1 MPIVDIKGVG
11 RSKFPDDMDANNIRE
26 FLRNKYTQQVVAGQ
40 SDSDLLQ
47 NTSKYGAPTG
57 SSVTPYE
64 PSLMERASL
73 GIGGALHDSGIISN
87 KSGAY
92 QVGKNVAAVGEMLP
106 GVGDVADI
114 DNFLR
119 AKAEGDNLGM
129 GLAALGVLPVGG
141 DLAKKAGKKF
151 ERLYHGSPIEFDEFD
166 PARVGDRLTSLG
178 LGHYLT
184 PNKSTAAE
192 YGDNIMEFDV
202 DTSDI
207 LDWQNLKPNQRDE
220 IESKLMEAIPAPRIA
235 GFGEKKFEV
244 LPANKEG
251 AKRFKELKEQ
261 TKDVY
266 HHAARA
272 KTLTDDEIIK
282 NHPGLID
289 KIGLEDNVVEWRE
302 GGNLKGANDQQ
313 LMTLMNEYSPDL
325 ARHLGYKGS
334 RFSDQVA
341 IYDSKLATKINK
353 TSQAPV
359 DVASNINQ
367 QGVLNE
373 ELASATN
380 QRPIQESIRIR
391 GGIGLLDEQNRANQ
405 AFSREVNG
413 TLKGLPVDIPGFT
426 PRHSED
432 ISNTAKNYVEG
443 LGERYSP
450 PSTYAKVDPERAGEI
465 AKLYDSMPHNP
476 SDPEVKEAYSAMIDE
491 VEQQYQAAIDGGL
504 KVEFI
509 DFDKMGDPY
518 NGSPRQATEDI
529 LNNNHMYVFSTRDGF
544 GSSDAFDP
552 IDNPMLK
559 ETSFEIS
566 GQKALANDLF
576 RAVHDYFGHAKEGVG
591 FRAAG
596 EENAW
601 RNHSAMFSKKAR
613 RALTTETRGQNNWLN
628 FGPYGESNRSAQTS
642 DTVFADQKIGLLPEW
657 VSESFDDVSAATPYK
672 KAINE

>member
-1 MPIVDIKGVG
+1 MRPARVLGIANPM
-11 RSKFPDDMDANNIRE
+11 SFPDDMSDDEIKAILQQKFNADTMKRATGEISDALTPVE
-26 FLRNKYTQQVVAGQ
+26 SMAAP
-40 SDSDLLQ
+40 
-47 NTSKYGAPTG
+47 YG
-57 SSVTPYE
+57 
-64 PSLMERASL
+64 PSLMEKASL

-92 QVGKNVAAVGEMLP
+92 QVGKNVTALGEMLP

-114 DNFLR
+114 DSFLK
-119 AKAEGDNLGM
+119 AKAEGDELGM
-129 GLAALGVLPVGG
+129 GLAMLGTIPIAGE
-141 DLAKKAGKKF
+141 LAKKAGKAVSDIKVSK
-151 ERLYHGSPIEFDEFD
+151 SPFDLGG
-166 PARVGDRLTSLG
+166 AVNDRLSIDGSHIDVVESKWSPTKFSIVEFLTDEKSRGQGKGGKLLDEAITKYGDELSGAFSSKESLTAAYNRG
-178 LGHYLT
+178 FRPIGDT
-184 PNKSTAAE
+184 NKSKSLDQLTE
-192 YGDNIMEFDV
+192 SLRGGESVTMSFDSN
-202 DTSDI
+202 T
-207 LDWQNLKPNQRDE
+207 KP
-220 IESKLMEAIPAPRIA
+220 
-235 GFGEKKFEV
+235 
-244 LPANKEG
+244 
-251 AKRFKELKEQ
+251 
-261 TKDVY
+261 
-266 HHAARA
+266 
-272 KTLTDDEIIK
+272 
-282 NHPGLID
+282 
-289 KIGLEDNVVEWRE
+289 
-302 GGNLKGANDQQ
+302 
-313 LMTLMNEYSPDL
+313 
-325 ARHLGYKGS
+325 
-334 RFSDQVA
+334 
-341 IYDSKLATKINK
+341 
-353 TSQAPV
+353 PV

-373 ELASATN
+373 ELANATN